1 MINLDRVIKSFHQ
14 YLECKGLSI
23 SQQRF
28 IIILDDKLG
37 DRVLF
42 KDSDALI
49 LPTNLYSPIEADGDI
64 KNQIRNT
71 LRYVPFWDIA

>member
-1 MINLDRVIKSFHQ
+1 MSFHQ
-14 YLECKGLSI
+14 YLKWKGLSI

-37 DRVLF
+37 DRVFF
-42 KDSDALI
+42 KDTDALI

-64 KNQIRNT
+64 KKNQIRNT
-71 LRYVPFWDIA
+71 LRYVPFWDTA